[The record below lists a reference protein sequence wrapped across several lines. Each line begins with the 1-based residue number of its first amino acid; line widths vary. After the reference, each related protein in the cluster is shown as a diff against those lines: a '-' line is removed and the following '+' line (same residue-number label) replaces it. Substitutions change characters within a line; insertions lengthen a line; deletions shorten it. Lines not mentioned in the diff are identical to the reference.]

1 VSKRG
6 LRHALRAVMLCK
18 LTAFFLCAIHSTAQ
32 AATPQQEMDDLIT
45 KINRSISALHPARIG
60 LSSAALNQPATSCN
74 LCHVPTAD
82 FNNNTQLTSF
92 GAALQ
97 LNLNTVQT
105 LSAPDPLPIP
115 GGTLNGTFT
124 PTIGTFNTL
133 STPKNQ
139 DLPISATAGT
149 GFNDPL
155 NPNTGSVG
163 FTNVPLTAAISSVT
177 PPTNGTAIVNGTQVT
192 FHPNANFV
200 GPATVTIFLY
210 NQVGNSSDVTIH
222 INVGGSNAPIAADQP
237 SIATQFNTALAV
249 NLLTGAG
256 GGAPNTAT
264 LVGTPTG
271 GTVSGFPGTTVTF
284 TPTTGFSGNASFQ
297 FSLTN
302 GFGTSNIATVTIA
315 VAVPPTPARL
325 APNQDPSV
333 QALVT
338 EQVQTALRMASSQL
352 SNFSQRLEELRNGAE
367 GFQIAHLGVGVAG
380 QTVSLGSLYRLFDS
394 QQTRAPSLNVATR
407 DVSNLQLVQVA
418 GLADRAPGPVNQLA
432 AMTNR
437 VVDQQRGSG
446 GFPRQASSQAAAD
459 DSTKA
464 KVAPSLIDLPPGV
477 GAFFS
482 GQIATGTQ
490 SSMFDYYTVSLSGG
504 IDYRINPNLT
514 LGIGGGYSNTSSNLT
529 GGSSGTG
536 EEYSVGLYGVWTP
549 YKHLYVEGVVD
560 MGAVDLSN
568 RRVSPVSSSIIA
580 LGNRTGFDFSGS
592 LTAGYDFI
600 TGAWLLNP
608 YLRMSAVSVSLDA
621 FQETGA
627 AAANLSYSQ
636 ETVEALLGT
645 AGFRMGYYWII
656 DAGTLIPYVRAEY
669 QHNYNGTNQATL
681 VNFVTNPAAT
691 PYSIAAPTIH
701 SDVINLGGGI
711 QATLTSGLS
720 LSLEYLGT
728 FGPSDQSAHRFIA
741 GLSQRF

>member
-1 VSKRG
+1 LSDRPRYY
-6 LRHALRAVMLCK
+6 LCAVMQKLCVFAAI
-18 LTAFFLCAIHSTAQ
+18 LLCVIAGTAQ
-32 AATPQQEMDDLIT
+32 AATFTGDATTDMT
-45 KINRSISALHPARIG
+45 NVINSFNSQISALSPARNSLDITQ
-60 LSSAALNQPATSCN
+60 STNSCN
-74 LCHVPTAD
+74 LCHVPTA
-82 FNNNTQLTSF
+82 S
-92 GAALQ
+92 
-97 LNLNTVQT
+97 LN
-105 LSAPDPLPIP
+105 PPP
-115 GGTLNGTFT
+115 GGTLSASLTSVGTAVLASVLADPSNVPIPAGFA
-124 PTIGTFNTL
+124 PTIGAFGARATPVNTNL
-133 STPKNQ
+133 VI
-139 DLPISATAGT
+139 DASAGAT
-149 GFNDPL
+149 DPL
-155 NPNTGSVG
+155 GSIAS
-163 FTNVPLTAAISSVT
+163 FTNVTLTASVVSA
-177 PPTNGTAIVNGTQVT
+177 TNGTATVSGTQVT
-192 FHPNANFV
+192 FHPTANFT
-200 GPATVTIFLY
+200 GPATVTLFLY
-210 NQVGNSSDVTIH
+210 NQLGNSSNATIN
-222 INVGGSNAPIAADQP
+222 INVGVNSAPVAADQG
-237 SIATQFNTALAV
+237 SLSTQFNTALAV
-249 NLLTGAG
+249 NLVTGAG
-256 GGAPNTAT
+256 GGAPNTAA
-264 LVGTPTG
+264 LVGAPTG

-315 VAVPPTPARL
+315 VAVPPTPSRL

-338 EQVQTALRMASSQL
+338 EQTQTALRMASLQL
-352 SNFSQRLEELRNGAE
+352 GNFSQRLEEIRNGAE
-367 GFQIAHLGVGVAG
+367 GFQIAHLGIGVAG

-394 QQTRAPSLNVATR
+394 KQARAPSFNVATR

-437 VVDQQRGSG
+437 IVDQERVSG
-446 GFPRQASSQAAAD
+446 GFPRQAGSQAAVD
-459 DSTKA
+459 DSTKP
-464 KVAPSLIDLPPGV
+464 KAPASLIELPPGV
-477 GAFFS
+477 GAFFN

-490 SSMFDYYTVSLSGG
+490 SSMFNYYTISLSGG

-514 LGIGGGYSNTSSNLT
+514 LGIGGGYSNTSSDLT

-549 YKHLYVEGVVD
+549 YKHLYFEGVVD
-560 MGAVDLSN
+560 MGAVDLNN
-568 RRVSPVSSSIIA
+568 RRVSPASSSIIA

-608 YLRMSAVSVSLDA
+608 YFRMSAVSVSLDA
-621 FQETGA
+621 FKETGA
-627 AAANLSYSQ
+627 GVANLSYSQ

-701 SDVINLGGGI
+701 SDVINLGGGV
-711 QATLTSGLS
+711 QASLTSGLS